1 MKIFVLEDDY
11 NCKDVINWLR
21 NKSDT
26 IQIVDTIEDAF
37 YYLIYE
43 ENYRDYDK
51 YILDASLPGA
61 SVCYPDGAEKEYN
74 GSVNGIDFVVDNFEK
89 AGIDLNRI
97 AVLTAF
103 AAQAADYL
111 KLKKYY
117 NRIKIINKNDGDLTK
132 RLQEFL
138 DSQV

>member
-43 ENYRDYDK
+43 EIYRDYDK

-74 GSVNGIDFVVDNFEK
+74 GALNGIDFVVDNFEK
-89 AGIDLNRI
+89 AGIDLNKI

-103 AAQAADYL
+103 AVQAADYL
-111 KLKKYY
+111 KLKEYY

>member
-43 ENYRDYDK
+43 EIYRDYDK

-61 SVCYPDGAEKEYN
+61 AVCYPDGAEKEYN
-74 GSVNGIDFVVDNFEK
+74 GALNGIDFVVDNFEK

-103 AAQAADYL
+103 AVQAADYL
-111 KLKKYY
+111 KLKEYY